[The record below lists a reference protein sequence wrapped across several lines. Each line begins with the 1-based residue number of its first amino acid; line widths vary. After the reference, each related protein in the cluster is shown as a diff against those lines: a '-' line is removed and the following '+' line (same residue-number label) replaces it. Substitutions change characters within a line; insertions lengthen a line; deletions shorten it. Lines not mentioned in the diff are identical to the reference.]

1 MKHGRKRFTKTLASL
16 LIVVMA
22 LGTWTGGAI
31 HAELPEGNY
40 AYAFGDGQYGQL
52 GLGDYAG
59 RYDPTLIEGFSNVK
73 SIASG
78 QQHSLILTE
87 DGKVYSFGEGQF
99 GRLGHGNEESKTAPT
114 QIQSLSNVKAVA
126 AGYAHSL
133 ALTESGD
140 VYSFGYGNLGETGFG
155 YLGDKWVPTHIP
167 GLPRIKAIA
176 ADGQQ
181 SFLLTES
188 GDVYSFGSGQHGALG
203 HGDTES
209 GGPPTVIP
217 NIPKMKAMAPG
228 KTHTLLLTEAG
239 EVYSFGR
246 DQAGELGRGGFGN
259 YGDKPTPGKVLDLP
273 GEVIQIAAGERFSLI
288 LTKDGAVYSF
298 GSGQYGALGLGD
310 NYSRDRP
317 TRINGL
323 PPIKAI
329 AAGNGHS
336 LALSQSGTV
345 YAFGEGGYGQLGSG
359 NNNHSNVPVQ
369 IPGLFNVSAIF
380 GGYWHTMVVQSQK
393 ALTAPSNLRVT
404 GNYVYGEK
412 LTLSWNAPEEAERYL
427 LEISQDGGST
437 WQASIDNGSATSYE
451 YLIEDMG
458 RLQFRVKAVRDHY
471 IDSGWS
477 ITEAMEVRKAEAP
490 LPPAPQFAD
499 IQTRS
504 ISLQDQGANME
515 YGIMEGMGWNPD
527 IARWQ
532 ESAVFSD
539 LQANSRYTVAVRSK
553 ETATHKQSPPSA
565 SVTAVTLAVKPSLT
579 TAVQGT
585 NAVRLTVQPGDNP
598 AVDTQYRIERSETS
612 DFAQASLVRNW
623 NASLSFDD
631 TELNHH
637 TTYYYRVKA
646 RNSDGVETGW
656 SDIVS
661 AKTEQAQQAAP
672 ADVEVLGDAVYH
684 GELTIR
690 WSEVADSSGY
700 AVQTSTDGGANWSD
714 DIGIGSSTSYKIP
727 IDVMGQYRFRVK
739 ALRTGYIDSA
749 WTSSE
754 IVPIRKAE
762 PSAPPAPVIAAR
774 LTNGIALTDFG
785 AEYEYSFDEGSDWSG
800 GNGAWYEGANFSGLH
815 VNTQYS
821 FVVRRAETETETASA
836 PSVAVAVYTLADVP
850 ALKITGTSGFA
861 VSLIIEPG
869 DNPAGTEYQVWV
881 APKGSSDWQPAGEWD
896 RELDVTVNGLAEG
909 TEYQFRAAARN
920 GDGIETE
927 YSETAEG
934 LTKSSNAKLSSLEIE
949 PLTLLPDFSPDQ
961 YDYEAYADAKIER
974 IRVKAASQ
982 HHGARIRING
992 TETGSGVWSEEIALR
1007 TGGNR
1012 IEIAVTPEDGQS
1024 QSYELVVVRDF
1035 GLSDLQLG
1043 GGLTLDSE
1051 FASSKTDYSVAVTND
1066 VYTVTVTPWAKDD
1079 VAWIEIHGVR
1089 AANGQPSQPIPLYVG
1104 SNMILIVAGTEG
1116 GMSKTYTLVV
1126 NREAPGEMADPYIIG
1141 TEPSHNAADVPVD
1154 QKLSIRFSTDILPTD
1169 RLQDI
1174 VLKRLDDEIEF
1185 AYSIDRDQLI
1195 VEPLT
1200 ALKHGQFHTLIIPA
1214 GSVTDAVYN
1223 PLQETYQLTFRTVFE
1238 RRGNDTG
1245 SGGGHAAIGKPSE
1258 TKPSEQSPPP
1268 AVTPVTLFINGKEIG
1283 ELTQMMEWEEGDTL
1297 HLVGTPKFSDLLT
1310 NDEYWKGD
1318 GKAVIELTAI
1328 HPVGTMALELNGQAI
1343 RVLADK
1349 QAIVRIDSGIAAYD
1363 VPIEAVYTGALAQ
1376 AIERHADQVRVT
1388 LETAQVQSETLRLNE
1403 TNGMK
1408 IIAPAASFSIRYSN
1422 GGASRSV
1429 TFRRYVAGEI
1439 ALPQDA
1445 NPHDVVA
1452 GIRIDANG
1460 SFIPVPVKIL
1470 KRGERLFA
1478 RLSSVSNGIFTVVS
1492 NPRSFADIDRH
1503 WAQDEMAELAA
1514 RGIAEGTDDGNFM
1527 PDRPVGRAEF
1537 AAMIVRALGLHAGG
1551 SERSFD
1557 DVQAEDWFYEPI
1569 GVAGAYGL
1577 IDGYPDGSFRPQ
1589 HPITREEA
1597 MAVILKAM
1605 KRTGMNS
1612 AALSEKEIR
1621 DRLAPF
1627 GDRERISPW
1636 AQEAAAVSIAAGVFN
1651 GDHGKLRPQD
1661 RITRAETAAILLR
1674 MLRYA
1679 ELI

>member
-1 MKHGRKRFTKTLASL
+1 MKHGRRRFTKTLASL

-40 AYAFGDGQYGQL
+40 AYAFGHGQYGQL
-52 GLGDYAG
+52 GLGD
-59 RYDPTLIEGFSNVK
+59 RSNRNNPTLVQGFSNVK

-87 DGKVYSFGEGQF
+87 DGRVYSFGEGQF
-99 GRLGHGNEESKTAPT
+99 GRLGHGNEESKTVPT
-114 QIQSLSNVKAVA
+114 LIQSLSNVTAVA

-133 ALTESGD
+133 VLTESGD
-140 VYSFGYGNLGETGFG
+140 VYSFGSGNLGETSFG

-209 GGPPTVIP
+209 GRPPTVIP

-310 NYSRDRP
+310 TFSRDRP
-317 TRINGL
+317 ARINGL

-369 IPGLFNVSAIF
+369 IPGLFNVSAIS

-412 LTLSWNAPEEAERYL
+412 LILSWNAPEEAERYL

-437 WQASIDNGSATSYE
+437 WQASIDNGPATSYE

-471 IDSGWS
+471 IDSGWN
-477 ITEAMEVRKAEAP
+477 ITEAIEVRKAEAP
-490 LPPAPQFAD
+490 LPAAPQFAD
-499 IQTRS
+499 ISTRS

-527 IARWQ
+527 IVRWQ
-532 ESAVFSD
+532 ESAVFTD
-539 LQANSRYTVAVRSK
+539 LQANLRYTFAGRSK
-553 ETATHKQSPPSA
+553 ETATHKQSPSSA
-565 SVTAVTLAVKPSLT
+565 SVTTVTLAVKPGLT

-585 NAVRLTVQPGDNP
+585 NAVRLTVRPGENP
-598 AVDTQYRIERSETS
+598 ANVTQYRIERSETS
-612 DFAQASLVRNW
+612 DFAQTSLIRNW

-631 TELNHH
+631 TGLKHH

-646 RNSDGVETGW
+646 RNSDGVETNW
-656 SDIVS
+656 SDIVA

-672 ADVEVLGDAVYH
+672 AAVEVTGDAVYK

-690 WSEVADSSGY
+690 WNEVADSSAY
-700 AVQTSTDGGANWSD
+700 VVQMSTDGGSGWSD
-714 DIGIGSSTSYKIP
+714 EIEIGLQTRYTIR
-727 IDVMGQYRFRVK
+727 IDAMGQYQFRVK
-739 ALRTGYIDSA
+739 ALRAGYIDSA
-749 WTSSE
+749 WAESE
-754 IVPIRKAE
+754 VVSIRKAE
-762 PSAPPAPVIAAR
+762 PPAPPAPDIAYR

-785 AEYEYSFDEGSDWSG
+785 PEYEYSFDGGSDWSG
-800 GNGAWYEGANFSGLH
+800 GNGAWYEAANFSGLH

-850 ALKITGTSGFA
+850 GLKIAGTSGFA
-861 VSLIIEPG
+861 ISLIIEPV
-869 DNPAGTEYQVWV
+869 DNPVGTEYQVWV
-881 APKGSSDWQPAGEWD
+881 ASKGSNDWQPAGEWD
-896 RELDVTVNGLAEG
+896 RELDVTVDGLAEG

-934 LTKSSNAKLSSLEIE
+934 WTKSTNAKLSSLEIE
-949 PLTLLPDFSPDQ
+949 PLTLHPDFSPDQ
-961 YDYEAYADAKIER
+961 YDYEAHSDAKIER
-974 IRVKAASQ
+974 LRVKAASQ
-982 HHGARIRING
+982 HEGARIRING
-992 TETGSGVWSEEIALR
+992 IETGSGVWSGEIALQ
-1007 TGGNR
+1007 TGENR

-1024 QSYELVVVRDF
+1024 QSYEVAVVRDF
-1035 GLSDLQLG
+1035 GLSDLKLG
-1043 GGLTLDSE
+1043 GGLALDSE

-1079 VAWIEIHGVR
+1079 VAWIEINGVQ

-1104 SNMILIVAGTEG
+1104 SNMILIVAGTEEG
-1116 GMSKTYTLVV
+1116 VSKTYTLVV

-1141 TEPSHNAADVPVD
+1141 TEPLHNAADVPVN

-1195 VEPLT
+1195 VEPSA

-1245 SGGGHAAIGKPSE
+1245 SGGGHVAIGKPKE
-1258 TKPSEQSPPP
+1258 AKPIEQTPPP
-1268 AVTPVTLFINGKEIG
+1268 EVSPVMLFINGKEIG
-1283 ELTQMMEWEEGDTL
+1283 EVAQTMEWTKEDDTL
-1297 HLVGTPKFSDLLT
+1297 YLVGTPKFSELLA
-1310 NDEYWKGD
+1310 DWKGN
-1318 GKAVIELTAI
+1318 GKVIIELTAS
-1328 HPVGTMALELNGQAI
+1328 HPVGTMALELDGQAI
-1343 RVLADK
+1343 RALADK
-1349 QAIVRIDSGIAAYD
+1349 QAIVRIDSGKAAYD
-1363 VPIEAVYTGALAQ
+1363 VPIEAIYTGALAQ
-1376 AIERHADQVRVT
+1376 AIKRHADQVRVT
-1388 LETAQVQSETLRLNE
+1388 IEAAQAQSETLRLNE

-1408 IIAPAASFSIRYSN
+1408 MIAPAASFSIRYSS

-1429 TFRRYVAGEI
+1429 EAFHRYVAGEI

-1445 NPHDVVA
+1445 NPNDIVG

-1460 SFIPVPVKIL
+1460 SFAPVPVKIM
-1470 KRGERLFA
+1470 KRGERLIA
-1478 RLSSVSNGIFTVVS
+1478 RLSSVSNGILTVVS
-1492 NPRSFADIDRH
+1492 NPRSFADIDHH
-1503 WAQDEMAELAA
+1503 WAQDEMVELAA
-1514 RGIAEGTDDGNFM
+1514 RGIAEGADDGNFM

-1537 AAMIVRALGLHAGG
+1537 AAMIVRALGLHAER

-1557 DVQAEDWFYEPI
+1557 DVKAGDWFYEPI
-1569 GVAGAYGL
+1569 GIAGAYGL

-1589 HPITREEA
+1589 HPITRQEA

-1612 AALSEKEIR
+1612 AAFSEKEIR
-1621 DRLAPF
+1621 ERLAPF
-1627 GDRERISPW
+1627 GDQERISPW

-1674 MLRYA
+1674 MLRHA
-1679 ELI
+1679 DLI